1 MRVNPPVHS
10 QQLFGKIILKLHP
23 VFCHSAN
30 PSLLRSGWNDGQE
43 AVAPVSNRVQ

>member
-10 QQLFGKIILKLHP
+10 RQLFGTII
-23 VFCHSAN
+23 
-30 PSLLRSGWNDGQE
+30 PSRLRSGWNDGQE